1 MQLTLWAAF
10 GNYHL
15 TDPGQE
21 PLCPHDQPSHAR
33 LDFDDLESAAR
44 MVKRLMEEATA
55 AQRLRGLAAG
65 AGLSPVASGAGGEQL
80 ARELAYLLLTRR
92 LVLIECRPP
101 LAPHVPQESEAPP
114 PPPREASRR
123 EPVAEHWIEFKVVE
137 EAGQQFI
144 ENARLELV
152 LPNREEA
159 THTTERNVLHIK
171 LSQSGTARLLKLEHS
186 DYWEAV

>member
-92 LVLIECRPP
+92 LVLVECRPP
-101 LAPHVPQESEAPP
+101 PAPQVPQQGQAPP
-114 PPPREASRR
+114 PPAGGGGRQTATQ
-123 EPVAEHWIEFKVVE
+123 HWIEFKVVE
-137 EAGQQFI
+137 EESQRFI
-144 ENARLELV
+144 ENVTLELV
-152 LPNREEA
+152 LPNRQEA
-159 THTTERNVLHIK
+159 THTTQGDTLHIR
-171 LSQSGTARLLKLEHS
+171 LNQSGAARLLKMEHA

>member
-1 MQLTLWAAF
+1 MTLWAPF
-10 GNYHL
+10 GSYHL
-15 TDPGQE
+15 TTPGRA
-21 PLCPHDQPSHAR
+21 PVCAHDQPLHGA
-33 LDFDDLESAAR
+33 LEFDDLEQAAAF
-44 MVKRLMEEATA
+44 VSRLMNDVTA
-55 AQRLRGLAAG
+55 AQWLRRLAADLG
-65 AGLSPVASGAGGEQL
+65 TTATGGSTTDEQVA
-80 ARELAYLLLTRR
+80 RDLAYLLWTRR

-101 LAPHVPQESEAPP
+101 LAPHVPEESEAPP

-137 EAGQQFI
+137 ETSQQFI
-144 ENARLELV
+144 ENVSVELV

-159 THTTERNVLHIK
+159 SYTTERNVLHIK